1 MVLHNPNNW
10 HWVNKDA
17 SAWAKEYFTEQLT
30 KVSASEN
37 DVSVKIDTV
46 LEVDGDV
53 DVSQRKGKVITL
65 FDVKIR
71 LEFNGKTADGKDV
84 SGTITVPEVAHDT
97 EEDEY
102 VFETSIYSDSKEKE
116 PVRDLVRSKIL
127 PQLRK
132 ALARFAPD
140 LIAEH
145 GKDIQHAPG
154 SGPGTGS
161 STPVPKPSTSS
172 STKSSTSTPTT
183 SSTTS
188 SSKSVVNTVTLSD
201 TAEFRTTAAELYT
214 TFTDPSRV
222 TAFTRTPPQVFEPHP
237 NGKFVL
243 FGGNVEGSF
252 VTLAPE
258 ENKLVQKWRLSSWP
272 KDHYSTLT
280 LLFDQGYDATTLR
293 YTWEGVPVG
302 QEEVAKRNFGDYY
315 VKSIKTTFGFGA
327 VF

>member
-17 SAWAKEYFTEQLT
+17 SAWAKSYFDDKLT
-30 KVSASEN
+30 KISAEENGVSA
-37 DVSVKIDTV
+37 KIDSV

-71 LEFNGKTADGKDV
+71 LEFKGKTADDQNV
-84 SGTITVPEVAHDT
+84 SGTITIPEAAHDT

-102 VFETSIYSDSKEKE
+102 VFEISAYSDSKEKE
-116 PVRDLVRSKIL
+116 PVKDLVRRKIV

-132 ALARFAPD
+132 ALSKFAGD

-154 SGPGTGS
+154 TGPASSSPSPAPAKASSAPIQKPGT
-161 STPVPKPSTSS
+161 PVISHPGH
-172 STKSSTSTPTT
+172 
-183 SSTTS
+183 
-188 SSKSVVNTVTLSD
+188 VVNTVTLSD
-201 TAEFRTTAAELYT
+201 TAEFQTTAEELYT
-214 TFTDPSRV
+214 TFVDPQRV
-222 TAFTRTPPQVFEPHP
+222 AAFTRTPPQVFEPQVG
-237 NGKFVL
+237 GKFKL
-243 FGGNVEGSF
+243 FGNNVEGEF
-252 VTLAPE
+252 LELDKPKKIVM
-258 ENKLVQKWRLSSWP
+258 KWRLSGWP
-272 KDHYSTLT
+272 TGHFSKLT
-280 LLFDQGYDATTLR
+280 LIFDQGYDTTVLR

-302 QEEVAKRNFGDYY
+302 QEDVAKKNFNEYY